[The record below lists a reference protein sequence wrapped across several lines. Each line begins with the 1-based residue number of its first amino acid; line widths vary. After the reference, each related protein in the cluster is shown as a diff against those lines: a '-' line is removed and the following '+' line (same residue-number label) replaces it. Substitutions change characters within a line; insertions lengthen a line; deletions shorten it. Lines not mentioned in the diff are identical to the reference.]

1 MLLLDRSLRAKR
13 FQVQKKKTPQRFRQI
28 ATVLLIGGA
37 IGVGAGYWLTKSSET
52 SALSTPTETTSVPAV
67 VAEVAQVPTDPEGI
81 IASVRLGRVPVI
93 MYHDVV
99 EKKQVWF
106 DTTEGEFR
114 EQLDSIRE
122 SGATPISIQQ
132 LYDHLHAGAALPPK
146 PILLTFDDGYLGHFE
161 YAYPLLKE
169 YNYPAVFFVH
179 TAYIGVKTS
188 KEHMS
193 WEQLETIDKEGL
205 VAIQSHTVNHPDD
218 LRLSSDT
225 SLQDEMIKS
234 KALLEERLGHP
245 ILYLAYPT
253 GNQDE
258 RVRRAAIDAGYL
270 MSFTMDLGYAEQ
282 SPSMLAVQRFID
294 TRLGLALSV
303 MGATPDT
310 TVHLDA
316 PITKHE
322 ATYGPAHL
330 VWVSGGTLSTNHANG
345 RFPVGTF
352 VKEASA
358 TAGVNGGFFAMKAL
372 HTDNSDMVGPY
383 LAKNEGVY
391 TPGNPDFDKS
401 LRGRPVVLISPT
413 GIRFVPYSPET
424 FSSLEAAQLYLSDL
438 TDMFVAGIWLVNDS
452 KALTTKQITQFKL
465 SNHAE
470 FRRRAFLAIDQK
482 GLPVVG
488 ATLSNINATQLAKG
502 LAAAGMREAVLLD
515 SGFSTS
521 LVYQGKILVTGH
533 TEKSMPSRIVPHV
546 ILVHPSGAL
555 QTESTP
561 Q

>member
-1 MLLLDRSLRAKR
+1 M
-13 FQVQKKKTPQRFRQI
+13 QKKKTTQRFRQL

-37 IGVGAGYWLTKSSET
+37 IGVGAGYWLTKDAT
-52 SALSTPTETTSVPAV
+52 PPSALSTPVETAATQ
-67 VAEVAQVPTDPEGI
+67 VAAVPTDPEGMVT
-81 IASVRLGRVPVI
+81 AVRLGRVPVI

-99 EKKQVWF
+99 HKKQVWF
-106 DTTEGEFR
+106 DTTETEFQ
-114 EQLDSIRE
+114 EQLERIRE

-132 LYDHLHAGAALPPK
+132 LYDYMHSGVALPPK
-146 PILLTFDDGYLGHFE
+146 AILLTFDDGYLGHYKF
-161 YAYPLLKE
+161 AYPLLKE
-169 YNYPAVFFVH
+169 YNFPAVFFVH
-179 TAYIGVKTS
+179 TAYVGVKTS
-188 KEHMS
+188 KDHMT
-193 WEQLETIDKEGL
+193 WEQLQSIDKEGL
-205 VAIQSHTVNHPDD
+205 IAIQSHTVNHPDD
-218 LRLSSDT
+218 LRLISDT
-225 SLQDEMIKS
+225 SLQREMTKS
-234 KALLEERLGHP
+234 KLLLEEKLGHP

-282 SPSMLAVQRFID
+282 SPSLLAVQRFID
-294 TRLGLALSV
+294 TRLDLALSV
-303 MGATPDT
+303 MGAAPDT
-310 TVHLDA
+310 TVRLDA

-322 ATYGPAHL
+322 ETFGSAHL
-330 VWVSGGTLSTNHANG
+330 VWISGGTLSTNHANG

-352 VKEASA
+352 VKQERA

-383 LAKNEGVY
+383 LAKNEGIY

-401 LRGRPVVLISPT
+401 LRGRPVVLIGAS

-424 FSSLEAAQLYLSDL
+424 FSSLDAAQIYLNDL

-452 KALTTKQITQFKL
+452 KALSTKQIAQFKL
-465 SNHAE
+465 SNHSE
-470 FRRRAFLAIDQK
+470 FRRRAYLAIDQE
-482 GLPVVG
+482 GRPVVG

-502 LAAAGMREAVLLD
+502 LELAGMREAVLLD

-521 LVYQGKILVTGH
+521 LIYQSKILVTGH
-533 TEKSMPSRIVPHV
+533 TERSMPSRIVPHV
-546 ILVHPSGAL
+546 ILVHSPIAVP

-561 Q
+561 QSVGARISVP